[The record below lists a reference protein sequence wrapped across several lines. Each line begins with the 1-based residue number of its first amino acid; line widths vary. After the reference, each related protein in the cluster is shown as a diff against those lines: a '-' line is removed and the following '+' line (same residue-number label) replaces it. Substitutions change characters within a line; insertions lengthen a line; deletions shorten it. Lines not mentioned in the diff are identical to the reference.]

1 MKNLKKKLFAWIK
14 RLYRRFERKINL
26 SKREQFVFITVIA
39 TLGLLIM
46 QILPVEWR
54 YVLVIFLTGL
64 TYFSTAFALR
74 EDLQGI
80 EWFTLLLPVTLYTLA
95 VALFYFLLPNR
106 WLFRLPVVLSYA
118 VGFYA
123 LLLTANIYNVAV
135 NRTIGLL
142 RAAHT
147 VGFIISLVTYF
158 LLVQTIFAYRLFPW
172 ANMLGVGGISF
183 FLFLPLFWVL
193 EFNEQISTKL
203 WQFVL
208 VLTLIQIEF
217 AWILSFYPIV
227 TTLKALLLTTSF
239 YVQAG
244 ITQEYLQN
252 RLYKRDF
259 YEFIFV
265 LLSIVIVVSLT
276 THWRGYF

>member
-1 MKNLKKKLFAWIK
+1 MKNLKKSLLAWIK

-26 SKREQFVFITVIA
+26 SKREQFVFITVLA
-39 TLGLLIM
+39 TVGLLVM
-46 QILPVEWR
+46 QMLPLEWR
-54 YVLVIFLTGL
+54 YVLVILLAGL
-64 TYFSTAFALR
+64 TYLATAFALR

-123 LLLTANIYNVAV
+123 QLLTANIYNVAV

-158 LLVQTIFAYRLFPW
+158 LLVQTIFAYRAFPW
-172 ANMLGVGGISF
+172 VNLLGVGGISLL
-183 FLFLPLFWVL
+183 LFLPLFWVL
-193 EFNEQISTKL
+193 EFSEKISTRL

-208 VLTLIQIEF
+208 VLTLIQLEF

-265 LLSIVIVVSLT
+265 LLSMIFVVSLT